1 MTARADN
8 PQGMR
13 TAAAPAAPFFAL
25 GAAYVVAPGATVGQ
39 LLGDASALLRSAA
52 AAHAAQELADDAQF
66 AVLHLMRQAS
76 GLAGLALAMQEAGAV
91 RLAAPAEFF
100 SLGAAYL
107 VSAGAELAA
116 LVADAH
122 ALALSAAGVHA
133 DRELTTDAEF
143 AVQHLLHQACRVLS
157 AAQPL
162 IYQAELAANKTE
174 GNAR

>member
-13 TAAAPAAPFFAL
+13 PTAAPAAPFFAL

-76 GLAGLALAMQEAGAV
+76 GLAGLAVAMQGAGAV
-91 RLAAPAEFF
+91 RLAEPAEFF

-107 VSAGAELAA
+107 VSAGAELSA
-116 LVADAH
+116 LVGDAH
-122 ALALSAAGVHA
+122 ALASSALGVHDGA
-133 DRELTTDAEF
+133 ELKADAEF
-143 AVQHLLHQACRVLS
+143 AVHHLLHQACRVLT
-157 AAQPL
+157 AAQTL
-162 IYQAELAANKTE
+162 IERAELAATKTE
-174 GNAR
+174 GNAQ